1 MTASTTQPTAS
12 FRLDGRTAI
21 VTGAAGGIGARIAL
35 GLAEYGASVGCVD
48 LAGDGLEHCVE
59 DIRAYGGSA
68 AAFPVDITD
77 PGALDECVG
86 AVESALG
93 PLSLAVNCA
102 GVHSTAPAEDMQL
115 AAWQRLVD
123 VNLTG
128 VFLSCQAQGRAL
140 LRNGGGSIVNI
151 GSISATIANRG
162 INQVHYNATKA
173 AVVQL
178 SRALAIEWVDRG
190 IRVNTVSPGYV
201 RTGMARGVVSSRSAE
216 QFIDDI
222 PMRRLAHPTE
232 LVGPVVFLLS
242 HASSYCTGSEV
253 LVDGGTTAW

>member
-1 MTASTTQPTAS
+1 M
-12 FRLDGRTAI
+12 I
-21 VTGAAGGIGARIAL
+21 TGAAGGIGARLAL
-35 GLAEYGASVGCVD
+35 GMAEYGASVGCVD
-48 LAGDGLEHCVE
+48 LAGAGLDQCVE
-59 DIRAYGGSA
+59 NIRAAGGSA
-68 AAFPVDITD
+68 EAFPVDITD
-77 PGALDECVG
+77 AAALEGCVG
-86 AVESALG
+86 ELESALG

-102 GVHSTAPAEDMQL
+102 GVHSTAPAEDMTL
-115 AAWQRLVD
+115 EAWQRVVD

-162 INQVHYNATKA
+162 IDQVHYNATKA

-178 SRALAIEWVDRG
+178 SRALALEWVADG

-201 RTGMARGVVSSRSAE
+201 RTGMARGVVTSRTPE
-216 QFIDDI
+216 QFLDDI

-242 HASSYCTGSEV
+242 DASSYCTGSEL
-253 LVDGGTTAW
+253 LVDGGVTAW